1 MTATI
6 IMSLLPGWPHSVRL
20 ARVYRGR
27 GPARSRASQRAR
39 GGCVGGVMRPST
51 PAGRMPKRDHTRARN
66 SPPARHPA
74 QQRRSASSA
83 RPHARRA
90 ADICARSGGSGLGH
104 VGRGG
109 CGLMFCPCF
118 LSQTCRSMA
127 EHLPMAGSCLP
138 ILTSELPKVERRLCF
153 SSPRIGTTYWS
164 WRHAWAGQLVVQR

>member
-1 MTATI
+1 MGPAAG
-6 IMSLLPGWPHSVRL
+6 MGLGPQVPAGAPSSSLSWPRASTVEGEPAS
-20 ARVYRGR
+20 ARRGR
-27 GPARSRASQRAR
+27 GWRDEAVDASGAEAKTRSYPRAW
-39 GGCVGGVMRPST
+39 
-51 PAGRMPKRDHTRARN
+51 N

-127 EHLPMAGSCLP
+127 EHLPMAGSGLP
-138 ILTSELPKVERRLCF
+138 NSVRELPKVEGRLCF
-153 SSPRIGTTYWS
+153 SSSCTS
-164 WRHAWAGQLVVQR
+164 SKH